1 MAPDISP
8 ASAPGRTVT
17 AGDNDTTMKL
27 ALITDLHA
35 NREAVQAVLEH
46 ADAQGAGRYA
56 FLGDYVGYG
65 ADPGWVIDTVRRYVD
80 QGAIAVG
87 GNHDAGVATEISPT
101 MRPDARQVVEWTRGQ
116 LSPEQ
121 LAFLSSRPLSQTEG
135 DMLFVHANAFA
146 PAEWEYIQG
155 RLEAVRSLHATTCHY
170 TFCGHMHEPKLF
182 HLSGTGKAGDFV
194 PSPGVAIPI
203 PPIRQWLIVPGSAGQ
218 PRDGNPAACYAM
230 FDLAEQSLTFHRVPY
245 DHDTAARKILDAGL
259 PARLAERLIHGQ

>member
-1 MAPDISP
+1 
-8 ASAPGRTVT
+8 
-17 AGDNDTTMKL
+17 MKL

-46 ADAQGAGRYA
+46 ARAQGAGRYA

-65 ADPGWVIDTVRRYVD
+65 ADPGWVVDTVMGYIE

-87 GNHDAGVATEISPT
+87 GNHDAGVAQGGSPT
-101 MRPDARQVVEWTRGQ
+101 MRPDARRVIEWTRAQ
-116 LSPEQ
+116 LDERQ
-121 LAFLSSRPLSQTEG
+121 LAFLTGLPLSRTEG
-135 DMLFVHANAFA
+135 NMLFVHANAFA

-155 RLEAVRSLHATTCHY
+155 RIEAVRSLHATPCHY

-194 PSPGVAIPI
+194 PTPGVAIPV
-203 PPIRQWLIVPGSAGQ
+203 PPHRQWLVVPGSAGQ

-230 FDLAEQSLTFHRVPY
+230 FDLAEQMLTFHRVPY
-245 DHDTAARKILDAGL
+245 DHETAADKIRHAGL
-259 PARLAERLIHGQ
+259 PEALANRLAHGE